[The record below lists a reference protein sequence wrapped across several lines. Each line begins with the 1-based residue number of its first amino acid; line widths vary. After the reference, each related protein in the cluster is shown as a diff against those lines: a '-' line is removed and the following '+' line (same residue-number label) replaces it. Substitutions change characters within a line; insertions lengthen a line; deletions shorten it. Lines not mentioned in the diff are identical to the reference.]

1 MATPQDVSKSVK
13 PVEVGAR
20 VKPVKTSTSPQVPQI
35 MKQGRLA
42 PWLYLLPALVVMS
55 FFIVYPMIN
64 TISLSFSNRNGTASA
79 ATTCVEGRPCWG
91 VFENYRYA
99 LTAEFNTSSPG
110 AFWRSFWSSSYGNT
124 IKWIIVMVGGTVSI
138 GLGFAVLADRVK
150 YEALAKAVLF
160 MPMAISFVGAG
171 VIWKFVYDY
180 GTQQTQIGLLNAIIT
195 SLGGRP
201 VAWLSTTPINTFMII
216 IVGIWIWS
224 GFCMTILAAALKSV
238 PDEIIEAAR
247 VDGATEWTV
256 FWRIMVPIILPTITV
271 VVTTMVINV
280 LKLFD
285 LVYVMTGGN
294 FQTDVIANRMYTEMY
309 KNFNVGR
316 GTAVAVVLVLAIIPF
331 IYYNVRRFLAQEE
344 MR

>member
-1 MATPQDVSKSVK
+1 MATQDASTALSPGEVATGDK
-13 PVEVGAR
+13 PA
-20 VKPVKTSTSPQVPQI
+20 KKKTSPPVPQI
-35 MKQGRLA
+35 MKQGKLA
-42 PWLYLLPALVVMS
+42 PWLYLLPALIVMS

-64 TISLSFSNRNGTASA
+64 TVSLSFKNGNGTASA
-79 ATTCVEGRPCWG
+79 ATTCQEGRPCWG
-91 VFENYRYA
+91 IFENYRYA

-110 AFWRSFWSSSYGNT
+110 AFWRSFWRSSYGNT
-124 IKWIIVMVGGTVSI
+124 IKWIVVMVGGTVAI
-138 GLGFAVLADRVK
+138 GLGFAVLADRVQ

-180 GTQQTQIGLLNAIIT
+180 GTSQTQIGLLNAIIT
-195 SLGGRP
+195 SLGGKP
-201 VAWLSTTPINTFMII
+201 VAWLSEIPINTFMII

-238 PDEIIEAAR
+238 PDEILEAAR

-256 FWRIMVPIILPTITV
+256 FWKIIVPIILPTITV

-316 GTAVAVVLVLAIIPF
+316 GTAVAVILVLAIIPF
-331 IYYNVRRFLAQEE
+331 IYFNVKRFLAQEAI
-344 MR
+344 R